1 MKRLFSGISIIIF
14 GVLIS
19 CDHEDDLKSFDYDAF
34 SIEGKWKLT
43 EAYISAGGPQYW
55 TDVEDGEE
63 IEFQGNGSFSSDRY
77 PECAT
82 GIFSVDDGNLTLEY
96 NCEGFESG
104 TENEEGLITYKLDY
118 GKNAILLTPTS
129 ILCIEGC
136 SYKYVR
142 VGM

>member
-1 MKRLFSGISIIIF
+1 MKRLFSGIPIIIF

-19 CDHEDDLKSFDYDAF
+19 CDHEDDLKNFDYDAF
-34 SIEGKWKLT
+34 PIEGTWKLT

-136 SYKYVR
+136 SYKYER
-142 VGM
+142 VD